1 MAVPPTAAAAAGWY
15 PDPAGGNGQRYWD
28 GSTWGPVA
36 PGSPAPIP
44 TPIRPSKPMPNAGK
58 AILIVGTLVL
68 AGGCV
73 AYLATGPH
81 SSSPGMDNDGTYYH
95 IDGSAA
101 GTYMTEGSR
110 RANGRPC
117 NWTRTRTPTIE
128 IANMIAGGQV
138 AVGEHGVVTVNAGE
152 YFVSY
157 GCKPWRK
164 Q

>member
-1 MAVPPTAAAAAGWY
+1 MSAESTTPRIRCAKCDTSFPAAMAVPPTAAAAAGWY

-81 SSSPGMDNDGTYYH
+81 SSSP
-95 IDGSAA
+95 
-101 GTYMTEGSR
+101 
-110 RANGRPC
+110 
-117 NWTRTRTPTIE
+117 
-128 IANMIAGGQV
+128 
-138 AVGEHGVVTVNAGE
+138 
-152 YFVSY
+152 
-157 GCKPWRK
+157 
-164 Q
+164 